1 MPMQVEFTRAIGEL
15 ALGRKLDIQV
25 SVQRYAHPSPTED
38 SQLLSQLEKL
48 LLPTFIVI
56 SLAFPLTTQVGD
68 IVGERETKVLQAMTS
83 MGLLHSAYW
92 VSWHV
97 FHALIN
103 LTYAFLFTV
112 VGIIFKYQVF
122 FETNFL
128 VMWLTIFWYSLA
140 IQGISY
146 FSAALITKQKYST
159 TIGGI
164 FMFFSLVSTVLVQ
177 LGIPYDVPFETFTPT
192 WIKSDKNFY
201 TECVAGAF
209 QHISDGT
216 FIACDSGLGNCNDA
230 NIPPYHVLDRR
241 PCSSVL
247 ANNTNY
253 TRAFVEVGGGGW
265 QKVMPTSACMQGQ
278 QR

>member
-1 MPMQVEFTRAIGEL
+1 
-15 ALGRKLDIQV
+15 V

-192 WIKSDKNFY
+192 WIKSVSFAMNPPLPFKSPPPFLSPQSLSFSFSLRLLSLY
-201 TECVAGAF
+201 HKFRTETALTHDLRVIC
-209 QHISDGT
+209 
-216 FIACDSGLGNCNDA
+216 
-230 NIPPYHVLDRR
+230 
-241 PCSSVL
+241 
-247 ANNTNY
+247 
-253 TRAFVEVGGGGW
+253 
-265 QKVMPTSACMQGQ
+265 
-278 QR
+278 